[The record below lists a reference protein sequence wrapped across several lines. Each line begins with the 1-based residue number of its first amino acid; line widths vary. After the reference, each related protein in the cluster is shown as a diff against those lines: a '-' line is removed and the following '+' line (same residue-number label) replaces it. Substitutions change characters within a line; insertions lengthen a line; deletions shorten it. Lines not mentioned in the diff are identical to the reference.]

1 MAMVVAMVVVVLAVV
16 VVAVAVAV
24 AVVVVVVVAVVAV
37 ERVAERGVVQIEEN
51 KYFTL
56 PVATLETNRRLC

>member
-1 MAMVVAMVVVVLAVV
+1 MVVVVLAMVVVVLAVV
-16 VVAVAVAV
+16 VMV
-24 AVVVVVVVAVVAV
+24 AVVVM
-37 ERVAERGVVQIEEN
+37 ERVSERGVVQVEGKL